1 MHFSYYIQNTPQWII
16 LIAIE
21 SLSKTNTLLAPF
33 SIANSGSIYTTTYI
47 VVSIA
52 EKYFMY
58 TLIFAQVLQ

>member
-1 MHFSYYIQNTPQWII
+1 MNNSNSNRII
-16 LIAIE
+16 I
-21 SLSKTNTLLAPF
+21 KNKLLAPF